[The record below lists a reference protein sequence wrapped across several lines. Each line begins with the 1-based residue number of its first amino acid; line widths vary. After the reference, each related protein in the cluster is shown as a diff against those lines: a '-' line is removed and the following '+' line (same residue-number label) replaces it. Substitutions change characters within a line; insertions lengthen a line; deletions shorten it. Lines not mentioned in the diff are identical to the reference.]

1 MKRYILAA
9 ILFLS
14 LSACRQQVGYDAS
27 ESFTFSA
34 FKETVNLHGEVFA
47 VDKPVMKPHEIYVID
62 SLIFLINTDTEY
74 LFQCFNTNTGK
85 EVKEFISFGSGPEE
99 MINPQSL
106 DQKDSFVY
114 IFDVMKRRIF
124 LYDKTSFL
132 SLEEPQSSRQID
144 LKDMFSNVF
153 LLSKDQIVA
162 TGLQPDSKRF
172 TFFNNE
178 GDVLTHKGEF
188 PSFQDSAPS
197 KFEKAHN
204 YECEMTYNAELQRL
218 SLSYK
223 YTDLIEFYNLEGDL
237 LKRIHGP
244 EQFLPA
250 FSEKKTGNSI
260 RVLPEKGK
268 SRDGY
273 ISPVS
278 YKDELYVLYSGKVFD
293 PKTRPYLDNQILV
306 FDWSGKPLKRLFLD
320 KPIYRFTIDKKKNIL
335 YGLSFSPDF
344 HIVKYRLK

>member
-14 LSACRQQVGYDAS
+14 LSSCHQQIEYEAS
-27 ESFTFSA
+27 EAFTFSA
-34 FKETVNLHGEVFA
+34 FKETVSLHGEVFA
-47 VDKPVMKPHEIYVID
+47 VDEPVMKPHEICVID
-62 SLIFLINTDTEY
+62 SLIFLINTNTEY
-74 LFQCFNTNTGK
+74 LFQCFNANTGK

-99 MINPQSL
+99 MLSPQSVG
-106 DQKDSFVY
+106 QKDSFVY

-132 SLEEPQSSRQID
+132 SKEELQSSRQID
-144 LKDMFSNVF
+144 LKDMFAQVFMLSNN
-153 LLSKDQIVA
+153 QIVA

-172 TFFNNE
+172 IFFNNE

-188 PSFQDSAPS
+188 PSYQDPAAS
-197 KFEKAHN
+197 KFTKEQD
-204 YECEMTYNAELQRL
+204 YGCEMVYNAELQRL
-218 SLSYK
+218 SLAYK
-223 YTDLIEFYNLEGDL
+223 HTDLIEFYNLEGNL

-244 EQFLPA
+244 EHFFPVFL
-250 FSEKKTGNSI
+250 EKNTGNTVQ
-260 RVLPEKGK
+260 VLPEKGK

-273 ISPVS
+273 ISPVA
-278 YKDELYVLYSGKVFD
+278 YKNELYVLYSGKVFD

-344 HIVKYRLK
+344 HIVKYPLK